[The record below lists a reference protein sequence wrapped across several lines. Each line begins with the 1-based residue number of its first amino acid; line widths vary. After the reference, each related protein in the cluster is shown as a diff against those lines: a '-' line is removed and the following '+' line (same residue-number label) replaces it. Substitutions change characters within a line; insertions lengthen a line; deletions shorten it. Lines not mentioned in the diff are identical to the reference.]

1 MTICNILKIFS
12 IFYYYVQ
19 NRSKNEEKGKM
30 MIERFYL
37 KDYLSFKEAELN
49 LQNGLIVFTGPS
61 GSGKSILMESILSSV
76 GGSSC
81 DAALCES
88 SVTWEIDEES
98 CGIENDDINVFKHIK
113 KEKSRY
119 FINNQSLSRKSISS
133 VASSYLR
140 HLSLKDFSDFENE
153 NLLAIL
159 DARIEAK
166 KKKIYA
172 LKEKFKAVYTEYHW
186 TEHELKIIEDE
197 ERKIVELK
205 EFAAFE
211 IQKINDVNPQVNE
224 DEELL
229 EIKKELSRKEKV
241 LESIGLANE
250 IFNYEHLVA
259 SALEHLDVESSFFD
273 DAMNELRAVFDGAE
287 ERFNA
292 LEDVDVESV
301 LNRIEELGGLKRR
314 YGSIEEALEYKAQ
327 KEKELQKYEN
337 IEIEK
342 HDLEQKY
349 EELSREV
356 QKLADELSTLREAE
370 LAFFQKDLNAY
381 LKNLYLREAK
391 VTMQTTAYSKTGQDI
406 LSIELN
412 STALDKIS
420 TGEFNRLRLAILAL
434 KSEHMSKNGGVLMLD
449 EIDANLSGEESMSVA
464 RVLKQLSSH
473 FQIFVISHQP
483 QLTSMGDQHFLV
495 YKDGNISKTKELN
508 FDERVDEI
516 ARIIS
521 GDKISDEAKKFAR
534 ELLEAEK

>member
-1 MTICNILKIFS
+1 
-12 IFYYYVQ
+12 
-19 NRSKNEEKGKM
+19 

-37 KDYLSFKEAELN
+37 KDYLSFKESALD
-49 LQNGLIVFTGPS
+49 LQSGLVVFTGPS

-76 GGSSC
+76 GGTSC
-81 DAALCES
+81 DAAVCES

-119 FINNQSLSRKSISS
+119 FINNQSLSRKSISA
-133 VASSYLR
+133 VAAKYLR

-153 NLLAIL
+153 NLLDIL

-166 KKKIYA
+166 SQNIME
-172 LKEKFKAVYTEYHW
+172 LKTNYRESFTEYNW
-186 TEHELKIIEDE
+186 TKHELQVIEDE
-197 ERKIVELK
+197 EKKIVELK

-211 IQKINDVNPQVNE
+211 IKKIEDVNPTVGE
-224 DEELL
+224 DEKLL

-241 LESIGLANE
+241 LQSISTATE

-259 SALEHLDVESSFFD
+259 SALESLDVQSSFFD
-273 DAMNELRAVFDGAE
+273 DAMNELRGMFESAE

-292 LEDVDVESV
+292 LEDVDVEEV
-301 LNRIEELGGLKRR
+301 LNRIEELSGLKRR
-314 YGSIEEALEYKAQ
+314 YGSIEEALEYKEQ
-327 KEKELQKYEN
+327 KKIELAKYEN

-342 HDLEQKY
+342 HDLAQKY
-349 EELSREV
+349 EGLTAEV
-356 QKLADELSTLREAE
+356 TTLADELSALREAE
-370 LAFFQKDLNAY
+370 LPSFEVDLNAY

-391 VTMQTTAYSKTGQDI
+391 VTMQRVEYSKAGQDRV
-406 LSIELN
+406 SIEL
-412 STALDKIS
+412 SGTKLDKIS
-420 TGEFNRLRLAILAL
+420 TGEFNRLRLAVLAL
-434 KSEHMSKNGGVLMLD
+434 KSEFMSKNGGVLMLD

-464 RVLKQLSSH
+464 KVLKQLSKH

-495 YKDGNISKTKELN
+495 YKDGNISKTKELD
-508 FDERVDEI
+508 FEERVDEI

-521 GDKISDEAKKFAR
+521 GENISEEAKKFAK
-534 ELLEAEK
+534 ELLEANR

>member
-1 MTICNILKIFS
+1 
-12 IFYYYVQ
+12 
-19 NRSKNEEKGKM
+19 

-37 KDYLSFKEAELN
+37 KDYLSFEEAELN
-49 LQNGLIVFTGPS
+49 LNNGLVVFTGPS
-61 GSGKSILMESILSSV
+61 GSGKSILMESILTSV

-81 DAALCES
+81 DATLCES

-119 FINNQSLSRKSISS
+119 FINNQSLSRKSMRN
-133 VASSYLR
+133 VAANYLR

-153 NLLAIL
+153 NLLDIL
-159 DARIEAK
+159 DRRIAAK
-166 KKKIYA
+166 KKNLQS
-172 LKEKFKAVYTEYHW
+172 LKEKYQSTYKEYHSV
-186 TEHELKIIEDE
+186 EHELKIIAEE

-211 IQKINDVNPQVNE
+211 IQKINDVNPQPNE

-241 LESIGLANE
+241 LESIGSANE
-250 IFNYEHLVA
+250 IFNYEHLV
-259 SALEHLDVESSFFD
+259 SGALESLDVDSSFFD
-273 DAMNELRAVFDGAE
+273 DAMNELRAIFDGAE

-342 HDLEQKY
+342 HDLAQKY

-356 QKLADELSTLREAE
+356 QKLANELTTLREAE
-370 LAFFQKDLNAY
+370 LSSFQKDLNDY

-391 VTMQTTAYSKTGQDI
+391 VSMQTVAYSKTGKDM
-406 LSIELN
+406 LTLKLN
-412 STALDKIS
+412 GTALEKIS

-464 RVLKQLSSH
+464 RVLKQLSKH

-508 FDERVDEI
+508 FNERVDEI

-521 GDKISDEAKKFAR
+521 GDTISKEAKKFAK
-534 ELLEAEK
+534 ELLEAKE